1 MAHSITPPS
10 LLSFL
15 GKFLLRLGGP
25 VSPFGGRLSYS
36 NLFLFGFLEVSMEKE
51 TLELMRFIDDGVS
64 LDVSVSPTEQT
75 VWLTQEQMA
84 KLFERSRSI
93 ITRHLRRI
101 FESQDFDE
109 ASNVRKTNF
118 ANSDKPVALY
128 DLDVIISVGYRV
140 NSKRGIQFRRW
151 ATSVLKEFLL
161 MGYAISDNRVL
172 IKDESD
178 CSLAQKVEE
187 VGDKVTAIH
196 GQPFS
201 PQETLK
207 EAPT

>member
-1 MAHSITPPS
+1 
-10 LLSFL
+10 
-15 GKFLLRLGGP
+15 
-25 VSPFGGRLSYS
+25 
-36 NLFLFGFLEVSMEKE
+36 MEKE

-93 ITRHLRRI
+93 ITRHLRQI
-101 FESQDFDE
+101 FESQELDE

-118 ANSDKPVALY
+118 ANSDKPVALR
-128 DLDVIISVGYRV
+128 DSDVVTSVGY
-140 NSKRGIQFRRW
+140 
-151 ATSVLKEFLL
+151 
-161 MGYAISDNRVL
+161 AIFDNRVL